1 VAAGLSLTA
10 VGVALAVRAFPG
22 RYADTVARYVYAG
35 GVGALVTPAAASL
48 ASRAEM
54 WLLGDAGLASTMSLV
69 GGLGGA
75 VLEDRVAVGDR
86 RSRLLGIRVRFGEP
100 VNERLRHEVFDA
112 ATVIDGMAE
121 MAGDGDDRAIDSSND
136 AVGRPETTVDTITD
150 HWGGNER
157 SRLGPP
163 RYVGVRSRDGPLP
176 AGLAYHLL
184 QY

>member
-1 VAAGLSLTA
+1 MAAGLSLTV

-121 MAGDGDDRAIDSSND
+121 MAGDGDD
-136 AVGRPETTVDTITD
+136 GR
-150 HWGGNER
+150 HHH
-157 SRLGPP
+157 
-163 RYVGVRSRDGPLP
+163 GPLGRQRAVAARTATLRRSP
-176 AGLAYHLL
+176 LARRATAGGVSLPPITVLSVRTYG
-184 QY
+184 